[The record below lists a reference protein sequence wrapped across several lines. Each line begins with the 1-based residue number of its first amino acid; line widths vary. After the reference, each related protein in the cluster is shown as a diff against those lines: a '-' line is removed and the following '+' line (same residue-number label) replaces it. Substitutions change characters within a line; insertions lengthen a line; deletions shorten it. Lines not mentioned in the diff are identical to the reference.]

1 MSANRAAIGD
11 IFPSRANAMPYDQ
24 AQLHATLSEFVQ
36 QAGGL
41 GREAA
46 DIAGALD
53 DLGAINRR
61 QGEAFGTLFED
72 IRGMV
77 SSNQSISREAREA
90 ETLAGQ
96 TRGRVESA
104 LAETRMLASAVSRV
118 EEGISSVGVALKQ
131 VARAAEEIGQI
142 AFQTRIVAFNAS
154 VEAVR
159 AGEAGKGFGVVADA
173 VKDLAQRVQSSSQL
187 ISNTVSQLDQRVEA
201 LAKEVEAEHGGR
213 QGGAE
218 AAVDAAIEA
227 FRTAFGAVATKIHHI
242 SSQADGNLT
251 ACDTVLNA
259 VQALDKDVESS
270 SGTLEASRGRAHAL
284 LGLSENLIEITTHS
298 GLETEDSPY
307 ISAVIEA
314 ANEIGLLFEGAVDD
328 GRISLND
335 LFDENYLP
343 VAGSNPAQQTTRY
356 LRLTDSILPPIQE
369 SMLSVSPQVVFC
381 AAIDRNG
388 YLPTHNLKFSKPQ
401 GRNPEW
407 NAANCRNRRMF
418 NDRTGLAAG
427 RNEKPF
433 LLQTYRRDMGGGK
446 HVLMKDL
453 SAPIYVKGR
462 HWGGLRLGY
471 RFE

>member
-1 MSANRAAIGD
+1 MSNDHAA
-11 IFPSRANAMPYDQ
+11 
-24 AQLHATLSEFVQ
+24 ATLAEFAH

-46 DIAGALD
+46 DITGALD
-53 DLGAINRR
+53 DLGGINQR
-61 QGEAFGTLFED
+61 QSETFNNLFED

-77 SSNQSISREAREA
+77 SSNQSIHRQAQEA
-90 ETLAGQ
+90 EKLADE
-96 TRGRVESA
+96 TRDTVESA
-104 LAETRMLASAVSRV
+104 LSDTRMLASAVARV
-118 EEGISSVGVALKQ
+118 EQGISSVGVALKQ

-187 ISNTVSQLDQRVEA
+187 ITTTVAQLDQRVEA
-201 LAKEVEAEHGGR
+201 LAKEVEAEHGGK

-218 AAVDAAIEA
+218 AAVDAAIAA
-227 FRTAFGAVATKIHHI
+227 FRSAFGAVANKIHHV
-242 SSQADGNLT
+242 SGQANSNLA
-251 ACDTVLNA
+251 ACDTVLSA
-259 VQALDKDVESS
+259 VQTLDKDVAISS
-270 SGTLEASRGRAHAL
+270 STLESARSRAHAL
-284 LGLSENLIEITTHS
+284 LGLSEHLIEITTES
-298 GLETEDSPY
+298 GVETEDSPY
-307 ISAVIEA
+307 IRAIVDA
-314 ANEIGLLFEGAVDD
+314 AQEIGQVFEAAVDD
-328 GRISLND
+328 GQISLED
-335 LFDENYLP
+335 LFDDHYLP
-343 VAGSNPAQQTTRY
+343 VASSNPQQHTTRY
-356 LRLTDSILPPIQE
+356 VHFADQVLPPIQE
-369 SMLSVSPQVVFC
+369 SMCEISPRVAFC
-381 AAIDRNG
+381 AAVDRNG

-407 NAANCRNRRMF
+407 NAANCRNRRLF

-446 HVLMKDL
+446 YILMKDL
-453 SAPIYVKGR
+453 SAPIFVKGR

-471 RFE
+471 QFD

>member
-1 MSANRAAIGD
+1 
-11 IFPSRANAMPYDQ
+11 MPYDQ
-24 AQLHATLSEFVQ
+24 GQIHATLSEFVR

-53 DLGAINRR
+53 DLGAINRS
-61 QGEAFGTLFED
+61 QSEAFDKLFED

-77 SSNQSISREAREA
+77 SSNQSISHEAREA

-131 VARAAEEIGQI
+131 VARAADEIGQI

-201 LAKEVEAEHGGR
+201 LAKEVEAEHGGK

-227 FRTAFGAVATKIHHI
+227 FRSAFGAVAAKIHHI

-251 ACDTVLNA
+251 ACDNVLNA
-259 VQALDKDVESS
+259 VQALDKDVETSS
-270 SGTLEASRGRAHAL
+270 RTLEASRGRAHAL

-307 ISAVIEA
+307 ISAVVEA
-314 ANEIGLLFEGAVDD
+314 ANEIGLLFEDAVDD

-356 LRLTDSILPPIQE
+356 LRLSDAVLPPIQE
-369 SMLSVSPQVVFC
+369 SMLNVSPQVVFC

-407 NAANCRNRRMF
+407 NAANCRNRRIF

-453 SAPIYVKGR
+453 SAPIYIKGR